1 MDGYR
6 IGLVI
11 PALNEGMTI
20 YDVVLKASKYG
31 LPIVVDDGSIDST
44 GEKAKE
50 AGAEVV
56 RHKINL
62 GYESALGSG
71 FQRADELGC
80 DVVITLDA
88 DGQHEPSLIRLFI
101 EKIKQGNDV
110 VLGVRNTK
118 PRLTEVLF
126 AFYSKYKFG
135 VDDPLCGMKAYKI
148 SVYRDFGCFDTYKLV
163 GTELA
168 LFAAKNRHK
177 YKVDQIKFNVKER
190 VDNPRYGSLIKAN
203 LRIFRALIIS
213 IIKSHSGEKKGK

>member
-101 EKIKQGNDV
+101 EKIKQDYVPMVCRPISSLCDWDDIPDAINKRALHVAMMGSYDFKV
-110 VLGVRNTK
+110 PER
-118 PRLTEVLF
+118 RLYEVLSYRLISPMMKIYGLNPKRVKFHRDVSTNKDLSCPGDF
-126 AFYSKYKFG
+126 ADRG
-135 VDDPLCGMKAYKI
+135 
-148 SVYRDFGCFDTYKLV
+148 KLEA
-163 GTELA
+163 TIRR
-168 LFAAKNRHK
+168 FMITK
-177 YKVDQIKFNVKER
+177 
-190 VDNPRYGSLIKAN
+190 
-203 LRIFRALIIS
+203 
-213 IIKSHSGEKKGK
+213 